1 MPVNWKNLG
10 ERAKVAAD
18 KAKDVVEKRGGTEAL
33 KRDADEL
40 KKIAK
45 GEGSIKEKA
54 QKAATALKE
63 PAAGEAKPEADAGES
78 DPGAPEAPTAPPP
91 KQASPGAKKAG
102 AGKAASA
109 GEKAVADKKASA
121 GKAAN
126 QPAGKPKQTR

>member
-18 KAKDVVEKRGGTEAL
+18 KAKDVVEKRGGTEGL

-40 KKIAK
+40 KKIAT

-63 PAAGEAKPEADAGES
+63 PGAAKPKADAGDS
-78 DPGAPEAPTAPPP
+78 DPGAAEAPTSPPP
-91 KQASPGAKKAG
+91 KQASPGPKQASPGAKQASPG
-102 AGKAASA
+102 AT
-109 GEKAVADKKASA
+109 KKASA